1 MLTQRHRFVAHPAS
15 RGWRHFLHT
24 RFSGSATLRAFVCG
38 TGDERARFALVRTK
52 TKRMQEDR
60 RSLRLCCRYGA
71 PLFVSSRVTH
81 CVFSLSILHALRVQ
95 SHNLRQIPR
104 ITRSY
109 VVELTRVSKSTQ
121 TLPNW
126 HSSCSYWPVRV
137 VETLRSRASRGSN
150 SSKQSLRPRIMS

>member
-24 RFSGSATLRAFVCG
+24 RFSGSATFRVFVRQ
-38 TGDERARFALVRTK
+38 TADARARFAMVRTK
-52 TKRMQEDR
+52 TKRMQEVR
-60 RSLRLCCRYGA
+60 RYLRPRCSRGA
-71 PLFVSSRVTH
+71 PLFVSSGVTH

-109 VVELTRVSKSTQ
+109 VVELTRVFNSTPAR
-121 TLPNW
+121 PNW

-137 VETLRSRASRGSN
+137 VETLRSRASHGSN
-150 SSKQSLRPRIMS
+150 

>member
-1 MLTQRHRFVAHPAS
+1 MLTSHHRLSHILPAAA
-15 RGWRHFLHT
+15 GRHFLHT
-24 RFSGSATLRAFVCG
+24 RFSGSATFRVFVRQ
-38 TGDERARFALVRTK
+38 TADARARFAMVRTK

-60 RSLRLCCRYGA
+60 RYLRPRCSRGA
-71 PLFVSSRVTH
+71 PLFVSSGVTH